1 MRSWQF
7 TDVYVQ
13 SSACSGG
20 PLESE
25 GPCGAGLDYV
35 AHDLHDGEPSFE
47 KAEISLLRH
56 SCDLALR
63 KGGFS
68 CSDLDVCVGGDL
80 MNQLL
85 TTHYFARD
93 LHVPTLG
100 VYAACATSSLAIGTA
115 SLLVQQGMAAH
126 ALAFTSS
133 HNAAAERQFRFPN
146 EYGVQKKETTTTT
159 VSGAGSIVLGRTP
172 QPIAVRAF
180 TLGRIIDWH
189 HLNASDM
196 GIAMAPAA
204 LDTLHAHLAQTNS
217 TIDDY
222 DWILTGDLSKAGFG
236 FLCDL
241 LSQEGIHADSRFND
255 CGLMIYDVS
264 RQPVFCGGSGCA
276 CSMCVSIAEVFSQ
289 LRAGRKKRVLIL
301 ATGALLSMMAI
312 YQKDTIPCIAH
323 AIEYQRRDDA
333 CGS

>member
-68 CSDLDVCVGGDL
+68 CSDLGCLCRRRSDESAADHPLFC
-80 MNQLL
+80 QRPACA
-85 TTHYFARD
+85 HA
-93 LHVPTLG
+93 G
-100 VYAACATSSLAIGTA
+100 VYGRCATSSLAIGTA
-115 SLLVQQGMAAH
+115 SLLVQAGMAAH

-180 TLGRIIDWH
+180 TLGRIVDWH
-189 HLNASDM
+189 HQNASDM
-196 GIAMAPAA
+196 GIAMAP
-204 LDTLHAHLAQTNS
+204 
-217 TIDDY
+217 
-222 DWILTGDLSKAGFG
+222 G
-236 FLCDL
+236 
-241 LSQEGIHADSRFND
+241 
-255 CGLMIYDVS
+255 
-264 RQPVFCGGSGCA
+264 
-276 CSMCVSIAEVFSQ
+276 
-289 LRAGRKKRVLIL
+289 RAGY
-301 ATGALLSMMAI
+301 A
-312 YQKDTIPCIAH
+312 
-323 AIEYQRRDDA
+323 A
-333 CGS
+333 CASCADQQHDR

>member
-93 LHVPTLG
+93 LH
-100 VYAACATSSLAIGTA
+100 
-115 SLLVQQGMAAH
+115 
-126 ALAFTSS
+126 
-133 HNAAAERQFRFPN
+133 NAAAERQFRFPN

-180 TLGRIIDWH
+180 TLGRIVDWH
-189 HLNASDM
+189 HQNASDM

-333 CGS
+333 CSS